1 MKHSNLF
8 DNNDNIEDFKDFI
21 YSLGLDNTNPN
32 DFRFGDYIRQYP
44 KDKFSIIT
52 ENKIQIMKAIIYKK
66 VTKEGNDYKGSAQE
80 KIYFLGIPVFC
91 STKELNER

>member
-1 MKHSNLF
+1 MRTLWLPAL
-8 DNNDNIEDFKDFI
+8 I
-21 YSLGLDNTNPN
+21 L
-32 DFRFGDYIRQYP
+32 GDYIRHYP
-44 KDKFSIIT
+44 KDKFSIIK

-66 VTKEGNDYKGSAQE
+66 VIKEGNDYKGSAQE

>member
-1 MKHSNLF
+1 MKCIC
-8 DNNDNIEDFKDFI
+8 ND
-21 YSLGLDNTNPN
+21 SLYFLGEYMAIHHYWE
-32 DFRFGDYIRQYP
+32 GDYIRHYP
-44 KDKFSIIT
+44 KDKFSIIK

-66 VTKEGNDYKGSAQE
+66 VTKEGNDYKGSTQE

>member
-1 MKHSNLF
+1 MSLHAITLF
-8 DNNDNIEDFKDFI
+8 IGIKFLLRDYFKSF
-21 YSLGLDNTNPN
+21 LL
-32 DFRFGDYIRQYP
+32 GDYIRQYP
-44 KDKFSIIT
+44 KDKFSIIK

>member
-1 MKHSNLF
+1 MKITLVLYPQKRLKNS
-8 DNNDNIEDFKDFI
+8 
-21 YSLGLDNTNPN
+21 
-32 DFRFGDYIRQYP
+32 DYIRHYP
-44 KDKFSIIT
+44 KDKFSIIK

>member
-1 MKHSNLF
+1 MKALRATHCRAPTTWNRIP
-8 DNNDNIEDFKDFI
+8 DNIRK
-21 YSLGLDNTNPN
+21 
-32 DFRFGDYIRQYP
+32 GDYIRHYP
-44 KDKFSIIT
+44 KDKFSIIK